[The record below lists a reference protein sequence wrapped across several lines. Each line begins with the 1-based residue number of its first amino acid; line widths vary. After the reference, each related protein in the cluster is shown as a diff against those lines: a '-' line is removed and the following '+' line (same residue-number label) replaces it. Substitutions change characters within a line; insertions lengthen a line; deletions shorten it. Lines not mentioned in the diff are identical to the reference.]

1 MGMPSAIANYNKLN
15 YYDVSPK
22 IVRTGETTKIT
33 IKTKYVTKYPQF
45 KLENKFFVLISPVL
59 DFHIDAKGEVKI
71 EINVAPTK
79 SKNQITNQFISGINL
94 SLCSNATNTLDFP

>member
-45 KLENKFFVLISPVL
+45 KLENKFFVLI
-59 DFHIDAKGEVKI
+59 
-71 EINVAPTK
+71 
-79 SKNQITNQFISGINL
+79 
-94 SLCSNATNTLDFP
+94 